1 MIAAMTPRRAVL
13 MVRVAACLIVVLLA
27 SAGHAAAT
35 RHVSSAHTRKSQA
48 PPVSPGHTLSKRSP
62 ALPASADTTASPS
75 FAGRWKL
82 SMTRST
88 FGTAPGGKPAS
99 RTDAIEQSGT
109 RIKQTLYLVL
119 GSKPDTTV
127 YLYSTDGTPTV
138 NKVAGR
144 DIRSVV
150 AWEGRAL
157 HLVSTAKLLVV
168 ETSLDERWTLAAGGR
183 ELTYRRHVKYG
194 FGESDQTL
202 IFERE

>member
-1 MIAAMTPRRAVL
+1 MIAAMTPRR
-13 MVRVAACLIVVLLA
+13 VVLLA
-27 SAGHAAAT
+27 RAVACLIAVLLAPAGHAAAAQPA
-35 RHVSSAHTRKSQA
+35 SSAHTRKSKA
-48 PPVSPGHTLSKRSP
+48 PPASPRHTLSKGSP
-62 ALPASADTTASPS
+62 AQAAIADTTASPS

-150 AWEGRAL
+150 SWEGRAL